1 MPPSL
6 RSNTCV
12 TSPRGPLVHDYAS
25 QACICQCTIIKA
37 GFKFLTDRYLTC
49 LNGAGSGPGPR
60 LPPGP
65 EAVATT
71 FSPADLV
78 GFAPFIPGPG

>member
-60 LPPGP
+60 FPGVLPLPDVWV
-65 EAVATT
+65 EVL
-71 FSPADLV
+71 PASCGVIVL
-78 GFAPFIPGPG
+78 P